1 MGWVKEDKISIECQN
16 VWDSCLALMKKIFS
30 TTHHISRTLALKKQS
45 FHHTS
50 MSEGG
55 IHVTPLPFLQYFP
68 IYRIL
73 YSISIGSISNSI

>member
-45 FHHTS
+45 FYKAHTFV
-50 MSEGG
+50 SEGG
-55 IHVTPLPFLQYFP
+55 IHNIAQLDAQY
-68 IYRIL
+68 
-73 YSISIGSISNSI
+73 